1 MCGGGDD
8 GGDSSSNDNQT
19 SYENEAYG
27 SGMSPGESTAKFGDA
42 SNAGTAPDISD
53 YGNMSKDDYVSDV
66 LSHKG
71 YSDNYKGVSDSKG
84 NAVTDGQGN
93 PVRSGSYVDTLG
105 NAENTYDAYQEYQA
119 ELAKAQETFYDDM
132 EARQVIDQDLID
144 AAMNKGGYVAGFDS
158 SYGHPLYGTD
168 LSNPVGG
175 KYFDPTN
182 VSIMQGPPSMQDLQS
197 YGNFLGSSTDMY
209 AMPGYSFADPFGTAM
224 APTLGAIDD
233 DPNTISRSERDY
245 FDAFSSG
252 YNKSQ
257 GFLGSNIETD
267 AANNVGFSTAG
278 QRFSDT
284 AGGLV
289 MGLVGSGLA
298 GPLGSAIASG
308 VNVNTMNQYGPQVP
322 GFTPEVRTTT
332 FSPGAS
338 IGSLLG
344 SKAGA
349 ELGQRAAMN
358 TYNATGGNINA
369 AIGVGAGVGM
379 AGGQLGESLGGMAQ
393 KGMGFNNMMS
403 SDISSP
409 YAGRL
414 SELNEEDGV
423 GATFGAS
430 VQGDGNDGGS
440 VSAPSAA
447 DGIASLA
454 EATQDMTA
462 PPPDLSSLTTPSV
475 VSTDFA
481 QGDTPG
487 IDSEGEFD
495 SGEFIRTQAQLSN
508 PNSQQASDLFGNF
521 ANDLMTNPLFSA
533 APAGV
538 QYLSK
543 GRQRDYGNAIYNV
556 ASKLQNYAGARRRGF
571 GNRLTGIVI

>member
-8 GGDSSSNDNQT
+8 GDSSSNDNQT

-27 SGMSPGESTAKFGDA
+27 MSPGESQAQFGNT
-42 SNAGTAPDISD
+42 SKAGSTSPDIAD
-53 YGNMSKDDYVSDV
+53 YDGMSKDDYVADV
-66 LSHKG
+66 LASKG
-71 YSDNYKGVSDSKG
+71 YSDSYKGVKSGTTGK
-84 NAVTDGQGN
+84 AVTDSQGN
-93 PVRSGSYVDTLG
+93 PVQSGSYVDAKG

-119 ELAKAQETFYDDM
+119 ELAKAQDAFYADM
-132 EARQVIDQDLID
+132 STRPTVDQDLVD
-144 AAMNKGGYVAGFDS
+144 LAMNKGGYLAGDI
-158 SYGHPLYGTD
+158 TD
-168 LSNPVGG
+168 PN
-175 KYFDPTN
+175 FDPTA
-182 VSIMQGPPSMQDLQS
+182 VDVMMGPPSMENLQS
-197 YGNFLGSSTDMY
+197 YGNFLGSSTGTY
-209 AMPGYSFADPFGTAM
+209 SMPGYSFNDPFGTAM

-233 DPNTISRSERDY
+233 DPNTISRAERDY
-245 FDAFSSG
+245 FDAFSGG

-257 GFLGSNIETD
+257 GFLGSNIEAD
-267 AANNVGFSTAG
+267 AANNIGFSSAG
-278 QRFSDT
+278 QRFSDA

-308 VNVNTMNQYGPQVP
+308 VNVNTMNQYGPQVT

-358 TYNATGGNINA
+358 TYNATGGNVNA

-379 AGGQLGESLGGMAQ
+379 AGGQLGESLGGMVQ

-440 VSAPSAA
+440 VAAPSVT
-447 DGIASLA
+447 DGVASLA
-454 EATQDMTA
+454 EATQNMTA